1 MGNQGLRNIFDQ
13 YQVPENRVTNAL
25 LQTLQRDKRL
35 LDAFLK
41 KVIGRTVAKNEH
53 IVFEAFKKPGADGD
67 LKSSDEQTQSIPDGL
82 IKIGENIAVAI
93 ESKIVKNAI
102 RPEQLRSHL
111 REVASYNEKYLCVI
125 TPDDSSP
132 IEELKA
138 RGEIGVNSIWLSWRE
153 IYEMLG
159 DYKSPKNA
167 EEFLQNQLKEFL
179 YMQNDLIGF
188 CGIKKW
194 EEGYDLE
201 QANNIVRNL
210 IRAIKPKLQEIYQG
224 FTYEK
229 QYYKRAKNPYQ
240 IYREWAWGYL
250 APQENFTKDL
260 HFTFSLSETN
270 LFIGLTIPHNAGQR
284 WRRLK
289 QICKDDNLFQEF
301 ESLLFELRSTLPNIY
316 LEFLQRHYVGRK
328 DGLIDGMIE
337 MNLDTIHGN
346 PEKNVKENKALW
358 EGLRSAIARKKD
370 YNGQLMIR
378 TRYFFKDHPEME
390 HESFKDEIIRATASF
405 KPIYEFLSE
414 SK

>member
-1 MGNQGLRNIFDQ
+1 MGNQSLRNIFDQ

-111 REVASYNEKYLCVI
+111 KEVASYNEKYLCVI

-229 QYYKRAKNPYQ
+229 QYYKRAKKSLP
-240 IYREWAWGYL
+240 
-250 APQENFTKDL
+250 DL
-260 HFTFSLSETN
+260 S
-270 LFIGLTIPHNAGQR
+270 
-284 WRRLK
+284 
-289 QICKDDNLFQEF
+289 
-301 ESLLFELRSTLPNIY
+301 
-316 LEFLQRHYVGRK
+316 
-328 DGLIDGMIE
+328 
-337 MNLDTIHGN
+337 
-346 PEKNVKENKALW
+346 
-358 EGLRSAIARKKD
+358 
-370 YNGQLMIR
+370 
-378 TRYFFKDHPEME
+378 
-390 HESFKDEIIRATASF
+390 
-405 KPIYEFLSE
+405 
-414 SK
+414 